1 MTLSTTTISQIADA
15 LKPEIIRYIYSD
27 EKYAEFMQ
35 EMIISAIDAKMGKID
50 DDLLYDLG
58 MLIFDRIELKWWNL
72 KPVSL
77 NCPSE
82 SCNF

>member
-35 EMIISAIDAKMGKID
+35 EMIISAIDAKMGKMD
-50 DDLLYDLG
+50 DDLLYDFG
-58 MLIFDRIELKWWNL
+58 MLIFDRIELK
-72 KPVSL
+72 
-77 NCPSE
+77 
-82 SCNF
+82 